1 MSQQAVYIVRLQSI
15 EPVSVSSL
23 HSFPIALLYRQH
35 DIRSSQ
41 RLQCRKHDTSAVS
54 CNILHDGNVIV
65 NGLKI
70 YISAHIKHD
79 PGNPTAIEPGVT
91 VKLPIKMEPA
101 VKQAPVF
108 SVSLRIPVV
117 SPAVSFVV
125 VLTLSLG
132 LHGCQISSTTAIT
145 VRTARQIIMIF
156 WFFMFS
162 SSPAL
167 FHKISSRQSR

>member
-1 MSQQAVYIVRLQSI
+1 MISDHHRRFTAGKY
-15 EPVSVSSL
+15 
-23 HSFPIALLYRQH
+23 
-35 DIRSSQ
+35 
-41 RLQCRKHDTSAVS
+41 DTFAVS

-70 YISAHIKHD
+70 YISAQIEHD
-79 PGNPTAIEPGVT
+79 PGNPAAIELDVS

-101 VKQAPVF
+101 VKQAPVV
-108 SVSLRIPVV
+108 SVSLRIPAV
-117 SPAVSFVV
+117 SPAVSSVV

-145 VRTARQIIMIF
+145 VRTARQIMMIF

-167 FHKISSRQSR
+167 FHNISSRQSR

>member
-1 MSQQAVYIVRLQSI
+1 MI
-15 EPVSVSSL
+15 SVN
-23 HSFPIALLYRQH
+23 YR
-35 DIRSSQ
+35 RSTAG
-41 RLQCRKHDTSAVS
+41 KHDTSAVS

-65 NGLKI
+65 NGQKI
-70 YISAHIKHD
+70 YISAQIEH
-79 PGNPTAIEPGVT
+79 EPGIPAAIGPDVS
-91 VKLPIKMEPA
+91 VSLHMKMEPA
-101 VKQAPVF
+101 DKQAPVV
-108 SVSLRIPVV
+108 SVSLRIPGV

-167 FHKISSRQSR
+167 FHNISSRQSR